1 MKNLPRYT
9 IAAILIIIPCI
20 LLMKGIYGSFLFCFS
35 IPLLWQIAYL
45 GKPVSSLGLR
55 MKSLIACVIIGGL
68 SGMFLGLIGV
78 KLLQLLG
85 LTNYSLA
92 DSQSIGFGIGALK
105 IEFSLAKELGY
116 QLLSK
121 SNSFSGL
128 LLYVL
133 FSILVIGLGEEIFWR
148 GFIQGKIA
156 KRTTKSGAI
165 LITAILFS
173 LIHFYIFI
181 IIPVDKSIILL
192 MLIGVAGVAWG
203 YIYEK
208 TENIWSVAIS
218 HGIAAAIIWKH
229 FFALPL
235 TAG

>member
-9 IAAILIIIPCI
+9 ITSMSIIIPCI
-20 LLMKGIYGSFLFCFS
+20 LLIKGIYGSFLFCFS
-35 IPLLWQIAYL
+35 IPLLWQVAYL
-45 GKPVSSLGLR
+45 DKPVSSLGLR
-55 MKSLIACVIIGGL
+55 MKSLAACISIGGL
-68 SGMFLGLIGV
+68 SGVFLGLIGG
-78 KLLQLLG
+78 KLLQFLG
-85 LTNYSLA
+85 LANYSLA
-92 DSQSIGFGIGALK
+92 DSQSIGFGIGTLK

-121 SNSFSGL
+121 SNNFRGL

-148 GFIQGKIA
+148 GFIQRKIA
-156 KRTTKSGAI
+156 DRITKSAAI

-173 LIHFYIFI
+173 FIHFYIFI

-192 MLIGVAGVAWG
+192 MLIGVAGLTWG

-218 HGIAAAIIWKH
+218 HGIAAVIIWKH
-229 FFALPL
+229 FFAMPL
-235 TAG
+235 AQ